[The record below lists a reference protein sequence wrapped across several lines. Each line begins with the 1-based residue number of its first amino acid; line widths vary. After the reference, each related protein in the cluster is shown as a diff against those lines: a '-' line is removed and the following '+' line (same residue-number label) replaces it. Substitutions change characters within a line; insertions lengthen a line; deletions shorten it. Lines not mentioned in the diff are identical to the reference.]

1 MSLKTHLGTVLCRG
15 RYKAIVHSGHELD
28 ADGRILRHGEI
39 KSETPFGKNLI
50 TKLGFDYSLG
60 RTGLGSQPLMVCG
73 PSSSPVSEDDVLM
86 GDAFGYAS
94 QFASS
99 TITASN
105 ANPDNG
111 PLFQTV
117 EHRRTFP
124 PGSLGANPVVISKA
138 GIVLAN
144 SINPA
149 LASVRS
155 ASLLSAGLLIDHLG
169 NPTSVSV
176 LPTDFLDIVW
186 EYTEFVAYEVA
197 GEMPFTINGAAS
209 PLSFVV
215 RPLALW
221 STTGARYW
229 PGVQS
234 LYYNFSPA
242 FSVRSGLGG
251 NINSGGATCVVASEL
266 ETITASGDTAAA
278 GLRPSTVSA
287 EPYVNGSKRRKFTA
301 AWAPSQGNATPAV
314 RRAIVA
320 LGTSNHLGAFQVR
333 FDPPIPKDAT
343 RQLELTFELVMA
355 NAP

>member
-60 RTGLGSQPLMVCG
+60 RTGLGAQPLMVCG

-124 PGSLGANPVVISKA
+124 PGSLGATPVVISKA
-138 GIVLAN
+138 GIVLAP
-144 SINPA
+144 STTPA
-149 LASVRS
+149 LAQVRA

-169 NPTSVSV
+169 NPTSVAV

-197 GEMPFTINGAAS
+197 GEMPFTINGVSA
-209 PLSFVV
+209 PLTYVV
-215 RPLALW
+215 RPLNLW
-221 STTGARYW
+221 SPAGIRSW
-229 PGVQS
+229 PALGNG
-234 LYYNFSPA
+234 YFNFSPA
-242 FSVRSGLGG
+242 FQVRSALGA
-251 NINSGGATCVVASEL
+251 NNNGATCVVASEL
-266 ETITASGDTAAA
+266 EVITTFGEIAA
-278 GLRPSTVSA
+278 GSMRPSTLTA

-301 AWAPSQGNATPAV
+301 AWAPSQGNASPAV

-320 LGTSNHLGAFQVR
+320 IGLNNNMGAFQVQ